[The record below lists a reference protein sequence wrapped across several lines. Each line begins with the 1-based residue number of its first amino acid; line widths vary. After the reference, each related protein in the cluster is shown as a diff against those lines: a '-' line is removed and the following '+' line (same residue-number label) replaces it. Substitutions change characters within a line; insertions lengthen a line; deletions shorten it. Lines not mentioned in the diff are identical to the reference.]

1 MRKAFP
7 CVGFVF
13 FLCLFGVFRVS
24 VLRFSSI
31 CFMFLECCLGVFSI
45 PVLCFSCTVFVFFV
59 YWFLRFLCVGKGIRV
74 LSSCVLHTS
83 ADTVCMRDRIV
94 HTGSGLEKYESA
106 YIHKKG
112 RFAFHKTSLP

>member
-1 MRKAFP
+1 M
-7 CVGFVF
+7 G
-13 FLCLFGVFRVS
+13 
-24 VLRFSSI
+24 
-31 CFMFLECCLGVFSI
+31 
-45 PVLCFSCTVFVFFV
+45 
-59 YWFLRFLCVGKGIRV
+59 LRFLCVGKGIRV

-112 RFAFHKTSLP
+112 RFAFHKTSLPQNCIWTIDVIACFYIFIT